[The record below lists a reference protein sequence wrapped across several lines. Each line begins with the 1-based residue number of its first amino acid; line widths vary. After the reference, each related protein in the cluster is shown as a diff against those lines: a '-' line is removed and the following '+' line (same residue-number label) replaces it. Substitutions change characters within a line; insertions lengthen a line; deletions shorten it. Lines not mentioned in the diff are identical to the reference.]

1 MCCFLSVSWGL
12 LSDIDIES
20 ERLRMIGEARFT
32 VWAVA
37 RVLRNLLNSFYYIE
51 YTYINL
57 INIEPSQVF
66 ALTKLPYLT
75 CQLVST
81 PIVI

>member
-1 MCCFLSVSWGL
+1 LNNTISARHLLTYLFCRQKMCCFLSVSWGL

-51 YTYINL
+51 YTFINF
-57 INIEPSQVF
+57 INI
-66 ALTKLPYLT
+66 
-75 CQLVST
+75 
-81 PIVI
+81 